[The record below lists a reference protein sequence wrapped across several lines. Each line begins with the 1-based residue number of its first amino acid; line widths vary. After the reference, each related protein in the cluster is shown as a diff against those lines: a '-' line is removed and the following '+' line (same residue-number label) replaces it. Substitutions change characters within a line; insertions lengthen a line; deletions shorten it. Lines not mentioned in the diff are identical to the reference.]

1 MRENK
6 RFLHI
11 FMIQLKKLRT
21 PFWCVPAY
29 EVQNYRNSDTRYF
42 LFFGSFFLARIEVPE
57 LWKMSKLEYLDVVFC
72 LLVIAEFRINSDFY
86 MELKM
91 E

>member
-1 MRENK
+1 
-6 RFLHI
+6 
-11 FMIQLKKLRT
+11 
-21 PFWCVPAY
+21 
-29 EVQNYRNSDTRYF
+29 
-42 LFFGSFFLARIEVPE
+42 
-57 LWKMSKLEYLDVVFC
+57 MSKLEYLDVVFC